1 MSQKISQTTSHI
13 LMIRPVK
20 FGFNTQ
26 TAGSNA
32 FQNPDAIKAEAITQA
47 EALKEFDH
55 FAKTLQQAGIYVH
68 IVEDTPDPHTPDS
81 IFPNNWVS
89 FHADGEVFLYPM
101 QAENRRLERRMDI
114 LEGLENTFFV
124 KKPYNDLSNW
134 EQKNRFLEGT
144 GSLILDRPNKI
155 AYACLSPRA
164 DMELLTI
171 FGQKTGY
178 QMVIFDALDRQ
189 NKPIY
194 HTNVVMCVGDFFAV
208 ICAEAIPEYG
218 RENVLKTLENS
229 GKEVV
234 KISLTQLENF
244 AGNMLQLQNEEGKT
258 YLVMSER
265 AYKSLETTQ
274 IQVLEKYTSLL
285 YAPLTTIENNG
296 GGSARCMLAEVF
308 LPKK

>member
-1 MSQKISQTTSHI
+1 MPQTTSHL

-26 TAGSNA
+26 TAGSNS
-32 FQNPDAIKAEAITQA
+32 FQNPDAIKAEEITQA
-47 EALKEFDH
+47 EALKEFDN
-55 FAKTLQQAGIYVH
+55 FVQILQNAGINVH
-68 IVEDTPDPHTPDS
+68 VVEDTPTPHTPDS

-89 FHADGEVFLYPM
+89 FHNDGTIFLYPM

-114 LEGLENTFFV
+114 LESLEKNFV
-124 KKPYNDLSNW
+124 IQKPYEDLSDW
-134 EQKNRFLEGT
+134 EQKGKFLEGT
-144 GSLILDRPNKI
+144 GSLILDREHKI
-155 AYACLSPRA
+155 AYCCLSPRA

-189 NKPIY
+189 GKPIY
-194 HTNVVMCVGDFFAV
+194 HTNVVMCVGDKFAV
-208 ICAEAIPEYG
+208 ICAECIPEYG
-218 RENVLKTLENS
+218 RENVIKTLQNS

-234 KISLTQLENF
+234 DISLAQLENF
-244 AGNMLQLQNEEGKT
+244 AGNMLQVQNNAGKT
-258 YLVMSER
+258 YLIMSER
-265 AYKSLETTQ
+265 AFKSLTQ
-274 IQVLEKYTSLL
+274 SQILTLEKYTSLL

-308 LPKK
+308 LPEKNK